1 MEDSLHEVQMYLPL
15 LASRPNRFITTRL
28 PPLQVEDSLH
38 EVQMYLL
45 LGSHD
50 NIVALR

>member
-1 MEDSLHEVQMYLPL
+1 MLDPLHACHT
-15 LASRPNRFITTRL
+15 LACVAHRFTG
-28 PPLQVEDSLH
+28 PSPQVEDSLH

>member
-1 MEDSLHEVQMYLPL
+1 MHPLPSTSLIQFSLMQPKHQ
-15 LASRPNRFITTRL
+15 
-28 PPLQVEDSLH
+28 PPQVEDSLH